1 MKVRTQ
7 MNRKSA
13 QKIGSKGIE
22 NESKYK
28 MGSEDING

>member
-1 MKVRTQ
+1 
-7 MNRKSA
+7 MNKKSA
-13 QKIGSKGIE
+13 QKFGSKGIE